1 MRRSAK
7 AGVHQGRPPKYFIRS
22 KSGKLYLRKKVIEF
36 LSFYLPISL
45 SYRGK
50 NELEIIIHDHWP
62 YKKKPTVADLRQIT
76 KSSLYYGYV
85 KHGDQ
90 WFDSKDGHAAQQWTF
105 DGVIA
110 LRTFNKLRD
119 KVRPTEAE
127 MKMYKKVMKR
137 PIPK

>member
-1 MRRSAK
+1 MRNSAK

-22 KSGKLYLRKKVIEF
+22 KSGRLYLRKKVIDF
-36 LSFYLPISL
+36 LSIYLPVSP
-45 SYRGK
+45 SYREK
-50 NELEIIIHDHWP
+50 SELEMIIQKYWP
-62 YKKKPTVADLRQIT
+62 YRKKPTVADLRQMT

-90 WFDSKDGHAAQQWTF
+90 WFDSKDGHAGQQWTF

-110 LRTFNKLRD
+110 LRVFNKLRD

-127 MKMYKKVMKR
+127 IRMYKKVMKR